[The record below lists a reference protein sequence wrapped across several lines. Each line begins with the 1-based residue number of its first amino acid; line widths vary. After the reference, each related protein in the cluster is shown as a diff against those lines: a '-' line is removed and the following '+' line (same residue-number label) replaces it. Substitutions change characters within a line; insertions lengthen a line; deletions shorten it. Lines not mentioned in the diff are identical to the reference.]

1 MDHGS
6 APSVVVE
13 QEDVLAI
20 VAPLRDVTR
29 HTRRHDLGHPS
40 HSVSKEWLLSHS
52 SGAVPDLPD
61 LPDLPPISPDL
72 PSPISPVP
80 DLPDFPPTFPES
92 GIQCRAWPTRC
103 LLFPMDGYKCAV
115 RQAHLSI

>member
-52 SGAVPDLPD
+52 SGAVPDLPLSPD
-61 LPDLPPISPDL
+61 LPDLPPISP
-72 PSPISPVP
+72 PISK
-80 DLPDFPPTFPES
+80 DLQGLLISGAESDLWRDAVFPQYSEVLPQRNA
-92 GIQCRAWPTRC
+92 G
-103 LLFPMDGYKCAV
+103 LV
-115 RQAHLSI
+115 RVV